1 LAQTKGSA
9 ANAISGD
16 LGEELLNHWPTV
28 FAEIVQNLVDRG
40 QWLRRVGPGIVDDG
54 HGRESIIV
62 TRQRPS
68 IPDTR
73 LRDGVLDR
81 LARTL
86 RTASRY

>member
-40 QWLRRVGPGIVDDG
+40 QWLRRVGP
-54 HGRESIIV
+54 ESSMMA
-62 TRQRPS
+62 T
-68 IPDTR
+68 
-73 LRDGVLDR
+73 
-81 LARTL
+81 A
-86 RTASRY
+86 ASR